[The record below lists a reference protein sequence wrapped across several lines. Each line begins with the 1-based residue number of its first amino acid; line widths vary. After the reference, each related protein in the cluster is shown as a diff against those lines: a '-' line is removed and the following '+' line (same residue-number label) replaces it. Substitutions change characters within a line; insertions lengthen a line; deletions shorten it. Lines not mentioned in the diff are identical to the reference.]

1 MSGTRFTAAQLEA
14 IDISKSHLDTCV
26 VAGPGSGKT
35 TVLVEYFAR
44 LVAAGIDPLRILAIT
59 FTEKAAANMRAKL
72 AAQFE
77 GETGVRAQFER
88 AWVFTIHGFCARLL
102 REQAVWAG
110 VDPEFTIADEHDAL
124 RMQQESLGAAMEEV
138 FSARCRRRARPDSR
152 PILPRFRRACP
163 LRLRR
168 HAFQRDRPK

>member
-1 MSGTRFTAAQLEA
+1 MSGTRFTTSQLEA
-14 IDISKSHLDTCV
+14 IDISKSGLDTCV
-26 VAGPGSGKT
+26 VAGPGSGQT

-44 LVAAGIDPLRILAIT
+44 LVASGVDPLRILAIT

-72 AAQFE
+72 AKEFADDA
-77 GETGVRAQFER
+77 GARAQFER

-110 VDPEFTIADEHDAL
+110 VDPEFVIADEHDAL

-138 FSARCRRRARPDSR
+138 FAEDSEGVRALIRGLSSPD
-152 PILPRFRRACP
+152 FEE
-163 LRLRR
+163 
-168 HAFQRDRPK
+168 Q